1 MLRFGFM
8 VFPLYDDKSA
18 LMLTLNGVTY
28 TLPKQHFTVSKSGVE
43 LQLAGSIPTFTVVE
57 MCYGGCR
64 EGTGSPRSGVVVSC
78 QRNEDTGMYLV
89 SILFL
94 DLSGTP
100 NASKVISKGDQTP

>member
-1 MLRFGFM
+1 M

-18 LMLTLNGVTY
+18 LTFTLNGVTY

-43 LQLAGSIPTFTVVE
+43 LQLSGCLPMFTVVE

-64 EGTGSPRSGVVVSC
+64 EGKGPSRSGVVVGC
-78 QRNEDTGMYLV
+78 QRNEDTGMFLL

-100 NASKVISKGDQTP
+100 IASKVIPKGEQMP